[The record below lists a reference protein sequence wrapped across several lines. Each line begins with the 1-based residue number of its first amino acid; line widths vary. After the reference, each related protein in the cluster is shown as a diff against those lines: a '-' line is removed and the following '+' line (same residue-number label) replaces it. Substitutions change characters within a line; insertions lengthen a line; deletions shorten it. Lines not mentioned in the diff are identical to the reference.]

1 MKYKVYIS
9 IVFIILK
16 LFNLKYG
23 IFDPNMEIITCK
35 GLLSYLSQNPD
46 VSKMS
51 AEEYKEFLEKGYE
64 TINKERYPDLY
75 DRQPNIPYPPSSG
88 FQQPF
93 DAEVE
98 AAT

>member
-51 AEEYKEFLEKGYE
+51 AEEYKIQILGK
-64 TINKERYPDLY
+64 KLY
-75 DRQPNIPYPPSSG
+75 TNFFSQ
-88 FQQPF
+88 
-93 DAEVE
+93 
-98 AAT
+98 